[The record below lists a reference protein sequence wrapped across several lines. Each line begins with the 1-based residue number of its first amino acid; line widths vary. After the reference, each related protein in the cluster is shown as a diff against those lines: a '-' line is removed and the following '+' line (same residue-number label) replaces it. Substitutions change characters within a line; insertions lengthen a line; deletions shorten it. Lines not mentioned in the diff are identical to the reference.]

1 MEAMPLPLAK
11 FIPVPERP
19 WFFTFLI
26 YCNFGR
32 TIPLFM
38 SILNYIN
45 WDVSP
50 SIFSIGSFEVRWYGL
65 LFALAFVFGQRI
77 LTKIYVAEGRTEG
90 DVDVIT
96 LYMIIGTVVGARLG
110 HTLFYQ
116 PEYYLSNPIEILKI
130 WEGGLASHGATIG
143 ILLALWLFSRKHKF
157 DYMWVLDRIVIVVA
171 LGGALIRLGNLM
183 NSEIFGRPTDLP
195 WGFIFLRQSEY
206 SHVPRHP
213 TQLYESFSVFLLF
226 VLLYWLWKKYKEA
239 LPRGLLFGIFVTAL
253 FSFRFMVEFLK
264 EVQVAKEETMALNIG
279 QQLSIPLILA
289 GLVILFMVWR
299 NPKPALAGGRLER
312 EAVSKK

>member
-1 MEAMPLPLAK
+1 
-11 FIPVPERP
+11 
-19 WFFTFLI
+19 
-26 YCNFGR
+26 
-32 TIPLFM
+32 M
-38 SILNYIN
+38 SILNYIT

-50 SIFSIGSFEVRWYGL
+50 TIFSIGSFEVRWYGL

-143 ILLALWLFSRKHKF
+143 ILLALWLFSRKQQF

-171 LGGALIRLGNLM
+171 LGGALIRIGNLM

-195 WGFIFLRQSEY
+195 WGFIFVRQSEY

-213 TQLYESFSVFLLF
+213 TQLYESLSVFLLF
-226 VLLYWLWKKYKEA
+226 VLLYWLWKKYKSA
-239 LPRGLLFGIFVTAL
+239 IPKGLLFGIFVTAL
-253 FSFRFMVEFLK
+253 FTFRFFVEFLK
-264 EVQVAKEETMALNIG
+264 EDQVAKEATMTLNIG

-289 GLVILFMVWR
+289 GLIILFRVWQ
-299 NPKPALAGGRLER
+299 NPKPALPGGRLER
-312 EAVSKK
+312 ATVGKK

>member
-1 MEAMPLPLAK
+1 
-11 FIPVPERP
+11 
-19 WFFTFLI
+19 
-26 YCNFGR
+26 
-32 TIPLFM
+32 M
-38 SILNYIN
+38 SILNYIT

-65 LFALAFVFGQRI
+65 LFALAFVFGQQI
-77 LTKIYVAEGRTEG
+77 LTRIYVAEGRTEG

-143 ILLALWLFSRKHKF
+143 ILLALWLFSRKQKF

-171 LGGALIRLGNLM
+171 LGGTLIRLGNLM

-195 WGFIFLRQSEY
+195 WGFIFVRQSEY

-213 TQLYESFSVFLLF
+213 TQLYESLSVFLLF

-253 FSFRFMVEFLK
+253 FTFRFLVEFLK
-264 EVQVAKEETMALNIG
+264 EDQVAKEATMALNIG

-289 GLVILFMVWR
+289 GLVILFIVWR

-312 EAVSKK
+312 EAVGKK

>member
-1 MEAMPLPLAK
+1 
-11 FIPVPERP
+11 
-19 WFFTFLI
+19 
-26 YCNFGR
+26 
-32 TIPLFM
+32 M
-38 SILNYIN
+38 SILNYIT

-143 ILLALWLFSRKHKF
+143 ILLALWLFSRKHNF

-195 WGFIFLRQSEY
+195 WGFIFVRQSEY

-239 LPRGLLFGIFVTAL
+239 LPKGLLFGIFVTAL
-253 FSFRFMVEFLK
+253 FTFRFLVEFLK
-264 EVQVAKEETMALNIG
+264 EVQVEKEATMALNIG
-279 QQLSIPLILA
+279 QQLSIPLIII
-289 GLVILFMVWR
+289 GLFILFRVWR
-299 NPKPALAGGRLER
+299 NPKPALPGGKPAR
-312 EAVSKK
+312 EAVRK

>member
-1 MEAMPLPLAK
+1 MNL
-11 FIPVPERP
+11 
-19 WFFTFLI
+19 
-26 YCNFGR
+26 
-32 TIPLFM
+32 
-38 SILNYIN
+38 LNYITWN
-45 WDVSP
+45 VDP
-50 SIFSIGSFEVRWYGL
+50 DIFSIGPFTIRWYGL
-65 LFALAFVFGQRI
+65 LFALGFIIGQRI

-96 LYMIIGTVVGARLG
+96 IYMIIGTVVGARLG
-110 HTLFYQ
+110 HTLFYS

-143 ILLALWLFSRKHKF
+143 ILLSLWLFSRKYNF

-183 NSEIFGRPTDLP
+183 NSEIFGHPTDLP
-195 WGFIFLRQSEY
+195 WGFIFMRQNEY

-226 VLLYWLWKKYKEA
+226 VLLYWLWKKYKGA
-239 LPRGLLFGIFVTAL
+239 LPKGLLFGIFVTAL
-253 FSFRFMVEFLK
+253 FTFRFFVEFLK
-264 EVQVAKEETMALNIG
+264 EDQVAKEATMALNIG
-279 QQLSIPLILA
+279 QLLSIPLVLA

-299 NPKPALAGGRLER
+299 NPKPALPGGRKR
-312 EAVSKK
+312 EESKV